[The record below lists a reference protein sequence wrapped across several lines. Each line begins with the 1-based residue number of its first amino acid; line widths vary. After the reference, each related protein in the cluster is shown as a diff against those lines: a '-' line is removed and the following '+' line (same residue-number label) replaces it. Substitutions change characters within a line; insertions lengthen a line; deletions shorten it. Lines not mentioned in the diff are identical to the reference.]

1 MFTHFDPGFLDNPE
15 FKEDSVREVII
26 APILAR
32 LGYQPSGQTRV
43 VRSKALV
50 HPFIF
55 VGTRKHPV
63 TIIPDYTLLHN
74 DQPLLIL
81 DAKSPTEDILKRDH
95 VQQAYSYAIHPEI
108 RCKHFALC
116 NGKHLAVF
124 HVEQSE
130 PLLVLS
136 FNEFESRW
144 SDIEKNIAPRFLLK
158 PELRNF
164 SPDFGFKLN
173 HMGFDVGAEL
183 VMIGVRLDLFA
194 RINDE
199 LFTAGAN
206 CDFGGEEH
214 CVSFDFPSEL
224 LGSILAGLPI
234 PLATEFR
241 GALSRAPYQA
251 IADLVIELDI
261 EVRLGSE
268 TRGQHESFVPLI
280 ISKVLA
286 SRFNLSPMPFEP
298 TDRPPHIFRLRN
310 AFKLKQVP

>member
-1 MFTHFDPGFLDNPE
+1 MFGNFDPKLLDSSE
-15 FKEDSVREVII
+15 FKEDSVRETII
-26 APILAR
+26 LPILAR
-32 LGYQPSGQTRV
+32 LGYQTSGQNRII
-43 VRSKALV
+43 RSKTLV

-63 TIIPDYTLLHN
+63 IIIPDYTLIHDN
-74 DQPLLIL
+74 QPLLIL
-81 DAKSPTEDILKRDH
+81 DAKSPTEDVLTRNH

-116 NGKHLAVF
+116 NGKRLAVF

-136 FNEFESRW
+136 FNEFESHW
-144 SDIEKNIAPRFLLK
+144 SDIEKHLAPRFLLK

-164 SPDFGFKLN
+164 SPDFGFKLTR
-173 HMGFDVGAEL
+173 MGFDVGAEL

-194 RINDE
+194 RLDDE
-199 LFTAGAN
+199 SYTAGAN
-206 CDFGGEEH
+206 CNFGGEEH
-214 CVSFDFPSEL
+214 CVSFDFSAEL
-224 LGSILAGLPI
+224 LGPILAGLPT
-234 PLATEFR
+234 PLATAFR
-241 GALSRAPYQA
+241 SALSRAPYQA
-251 IADLVIELDI
+251 FADLVIELDL

-286 SRFNLSPMPFEP
+286 SRFNPSPVPIEP
-298 TDRPPHIFRLRN
+298 TDRPPHMFRLRN
-310 AFKLKQVP
+310 AFEIKQKP

>member
-1 MFTHFDPGFLDNPE
+1 MFGNFNSELLDSPE

-26 APILAR
+26 VPILTR
-32 LGYQPSGQTRV
+32 LGYQASGQNRI
-43 VRSKALV
+43 VRSKTLD

-55 VGTRKHPV
+55 AGTSKRPV
-63 TIIPDYTLLHN
+63 KIIPDYTLVCDN
-74 DQPLLIL
+74 QALLIL
-81 DAKSPTEDILKRDH
+81 DAKNPTEDVLSRNH

-116 NGKHLAVF
+116 NGKRLAVF

-130 PLLVLS
+130 PLLVLP

-144 SDIEKNIAPRFLLK
+144 SEIEKQIAPKFLLK

-164 SPDFGFKLN
+164 SPDFGFKLTR
-173 HMGFDVGAEL
+173 MGFAAGEEL
-183 VMIGVRLDLFA
+183 VMVGVRLDLFA
-194 RINDE
+194 RVNDK

-206 CDFGGEEH
+206 CDFVGEEH
-214 CVSFDFPSEL
+214 CVSFDFAPKL
-224 LGSILAGLPI
+224 LTPILAGLPL
-234 PLATEFR
+234 PLAKMFR
-241 GALSRAPYQA
+241 QALKCAPYQA
-251 IADLVIELDI
+251 FADLAIELDL

-286 SRFNLSPMPFEP
+286 SRFNPSPMPIEP

-310 AFKLKQVP
+310 AFEVKQKP